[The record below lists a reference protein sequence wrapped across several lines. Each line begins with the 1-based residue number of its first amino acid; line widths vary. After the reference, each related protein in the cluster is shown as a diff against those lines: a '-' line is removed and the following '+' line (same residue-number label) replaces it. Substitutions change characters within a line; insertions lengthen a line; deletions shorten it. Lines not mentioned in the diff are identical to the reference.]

1 MKKRI
6 IVKQRFICVSPKHL
20 DDLERGH
27 RILEKDKLNAPEV
40 FDVLCRL
47 QQKVIQ
53 QKKMTHVLEIRVLQ
67 NLKNC

>member
-1 MKKRI
+1 MRMKKRI

-40 FDVLCRL
+40 FDFYVGCN
-47 QQKVIQ
+47 
-53 QKKMTHVLEIRVLQ
+53 KKSYS
-67 NLKNC
+67 KKK